1 MCCSPARRGATVS
14 DYLTSRP
21 LQTVLGPVL
30 SLQRRKRRMK
40 GRLKPK
46 PEKKHSIYKG
56 AKRKRKARRDEGQKD
71 SSWHPCE
78 ICSGQ

>member
-1 MCCSPARRGATVS
+1 
-14 DYLTSRP
+14 
-21 LQTVLGPVL
+21 
-30 SLQRRKRRMK
+30 MK